1 LEANPQTTER
11 MAPSSLC
18 GRAKTK
24 KARREDGKQLAM
36 VGKGS
41 KENGLTPNSHSYA
54 TGLIVG
60 INHLPLRMNGL
71 GKRRRIQH

>member
-1 LEANPQTTER
+1 

-24 KARREDGKQLAM
+24 KVRQEDGKQLVM

-41 KENGLTPNSHSYA
+41 KEMA
-54 TGLIVG
+54 
-60 INHLPLRMNGL
+60 
-71 GKRRRIQH
+71 